1 MILTINILTLIGI
14 ICIMYD
20 QSKIVRN
27 QRFLWTCPQELIDTI
42 WLHKDSEITLSVTND
57 HFWSVTVI
65 KKETKT

>member
-1 MILTINILTLIGI
+1 
-14 ICIMYD
+14 MYD